1 MVQPANPLTDPR
13 PLVGVNLKLYFGV
26 TDTLRWLGEL
36 RAIAT
41 ELAAAEVLDLFV
53 LPSMVTLEPARDVL
67 RSSGIR
73 YGAQNV
79 WTADRGAY
87 TGETSPA
94 DLRELGCTVTSV
106 GHAERRRLFG
116 EDDALTAD
124 KAAALARHAITPIVC
139 IGEST
144 RESVADAVAECRR
157 QIDPVL
163 NAVGE
168 DADVIFAYEPVW
180 AIGAAEPAPT
190 PHIVDMVGRL
200 RTALPA
206 RAGATRIIYGG
217 SAGPGLYPQLAGA
230 VDGMFFGRFVHDPGN
245 LRTALAEMAD
255 TARQVV

>member
-1 MVQPANPLTDPR
+1 MDPR

-26 TDTLRWLGEL
+26 ADTLAWLGDL
-36 RAIAT
+36 RAITAD
-41 ELAAAEVLDLFV
+41 LGAADVLDLFV
-53 LPSMVTLEPARDVL
+53 LPSAVTLAAAGELLRD
-67 RSSGIR
+67 SGIR

-79 WTADRGAY
+79 AVAARGAY

-94 DLRELGCTVTSV
+94 DLRELGCTVTTV

-116 EDDALTAD
+116 EDDAVTAA
-124 KAAALARHAITPIVC
+124 KAAALVRHAITPIVC

-144 RESVADAVAECRR
+144 RESAEGAVAECRR

-163 NAVGE
+163 AAVGAG
-168 DADVIFAYEPVW
+168 ADVVFAYEPVW

-190 PHIVDMVGRL
+190 PHIVDIVGRL
-200 RTALPA
+200 RAAMPA
-206 RAGATRIIYGG
+206 RTGATRIIYGG
-217 SAGPGLYPQLAGA
+217 SAGPGLYPALAGA

-245 LRTALAEMAD
+245 LRTALTEMVD